1 MSTFN
6 YIRVSTQSQN
16 TERQLLNVPSDIE
29 FLEKISGKNT
39 EREQLNLMLKIIKS
53 GDVVNVHSMDR
64 LARNTQDLLKLVD
77 FITSKGA
84 TITFHKE
91 NMTFNSDASNPM
103 NKLMLTM
110 LGAFAEFERN
120 IMLER
125 QREGI
130 AIAKANGKYKG
141 RKSSI
146 TEEQLQEMKL
156 DFESDMKKTEIAKKY
171 NLTRARI
178 YQLCSNQ

>member
-6 YIRVSTQSQN
+6 YIRVSTQIQN
-16 TERQLLNVPSDIE
+16 TERQLFDVACDIE

-39 EREQLNLMLKIIKS
+39 EREQLNLMLKIIKV

-77 FITSKGA
+77 DITKKGA
-84 TITFHKE
+84 TIHFHKE
-91 NMTFNSDASNPM
+91 NMSFNNDSSNPM

-130 AIAKANGKYKG
+130 AIAKSKGKYKG
-141 RKSSI
+141 RKSTLS
-146 TEEQLQEMKL
+146 EEQLKEMKI
-156 DFESDMKKTEIAKKY
+156 DFNSGMKKTEIAKKY
-171 NLTRARI
+171 SLTRARI
-178 YQLCSNQ
+178 YQLCA